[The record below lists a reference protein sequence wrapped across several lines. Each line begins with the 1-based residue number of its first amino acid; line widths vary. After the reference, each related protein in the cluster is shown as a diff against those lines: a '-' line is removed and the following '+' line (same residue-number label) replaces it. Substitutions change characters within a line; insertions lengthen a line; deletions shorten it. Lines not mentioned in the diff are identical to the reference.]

1 MLLLPIILC
10 LAISAILFVIAYD
23 VRVFMHRTEQA
34 YDYAKE
40 TVPEYLEN
48 EKEFIYEKFL
58 PELAG
63 WGNQHERFAA
73 AANQMFQITLVVT
86 LGTIFLAMSTEVDQQ
101 PFFLLLVEAVDAALI
116 GIYFAF
122 FRPRKTMLYSK
133 MDQFDAEIKVIQET
147 AS

>member
-10 LAISAILFVIAYD
+10 LVISAILFVIAYD

-40 TVPEYLEN
+40 TVPEYLEH

-58 PELAG
+58 PELTG
-63 WGNQHERFAA
+63 WADQHVRFAA

-86 LGTIFLAMSTEVDQQ
+86 LGTAFMAAGGLDNQ
-101 PFFLLLVEAVDAALI
+101 PLFLLLVEAVDAVLI

-122 FRPRKTMLYSK
+122 FRPRKKMLYSK